1 MEGGA
6 ESIACSLSLT
16 EMNDVSGYLDAMCSY
31 YMLIGVSYDEFWH
44 GDYTRLKFYIEAHNL
59 RRQKQSEE
67 MWLQGLYFF
76 NALST
81 ALSNL
86 NLDGKRRKP
95 NKYIEEPLRLI
106 PMTESEK
113 RIKAEKDKQAVIDYF
128 TNLERKFKSKNNE
141 RK

>member
-6 ESIACSLSLT
+6 EGIALSLSELT
-16 EMNDVSGYLDAMCSY
+16 NVSDYLDSMCGY
-31 YMLIGVSYDEFWH
+31 YMLIGVSYDEFWY
-44 GDYTRLKFYIEAHNL
+44 GDYTRLKFYTEAHNL

-76 NALST
+76 HAIST

-106 PMTESEK
+106 PMTEAEK
-113 RIKAEKDKQAVIDYF
+113 RIKAEKDKQAVIDFF
-128 TNLERKFKSKNNE
+128 TQMERKFKKNANE
-141 RK
+141 KK